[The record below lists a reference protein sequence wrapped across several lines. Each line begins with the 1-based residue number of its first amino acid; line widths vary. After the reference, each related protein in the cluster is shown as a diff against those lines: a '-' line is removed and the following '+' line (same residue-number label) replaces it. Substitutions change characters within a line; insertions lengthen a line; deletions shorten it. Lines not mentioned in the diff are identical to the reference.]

1 MFEGTFNNGV
11 LFRGNEFLPA
21 TGGYWSEKG
30 SLSFLRIDIN
40 PGRNNVIATQN
51 RRGFFNPDV
60 VASAISRSISFQ
72 VIESRNRF
80 FDDGKRHDLTKDLAV
95 GSVEHSGKAIR
106 KVEQP
111 TGRNGG
117 LDGERVA
124 AETFVVG
131 HALHQSSV
139 DENMSYPHDE

>member
-30 SLSFLRIDIN
+30 SLSFLRIDIS

-60 VASAISRSISFQ
+60 VASAISRAISFQ
-72 VIESRNRF
+72 TVKAFECL
-80 FDDGKRHDLTKDLAV
+80 FDAREGHDLAEDPSI
-95 GSVEHSGKAIR
+95 GHINHCGESVWEMVKTPGRDSGL
-106 KVEQP
+106 
-111 TGRNGG
+111 NG
-117 LDGERVA
+117 ESVA
-124 AETFVVG
+124 AESVVVG
-131 HALHQSSV
+131 HA
-139 DENMSYPHDE
+139 PH